1 MYRKRKSHRWWHGNL
16 HSLLSSISHGSQW
29 HTLCGRVSAYPESS
43 RLVLKG
49 KATFEA
55 HFHVLPKASY
65 NWLWYPFAMNYNY
78 LNPVLFNYYTHFTLR
93 RFCDA
98 KFLLKQTVQN
108 KQFGS
113 VSLELSFLYNSSITL
128 LFKRCYY
135 WLIVVVMHDWAH
147 IVCALH

>member
-1 MYRKRKSHRWWHGNL
+1 MTCGPSTNGRLKCGPQSYFYGPYAVHTISSKSMVTAKCH
-16 HSLLSSISHGSQW
+16 
-29 HTLCGRVSAYPESS
+29 CC
-43 RLVLKG
+43 LKG

-65 NWLWYPFAMNYNY
+65 SWLWYPLAMNYNY
-78 LNPVLFNYYTHFTLR
+78 LNPLLFNYYTHFTLR

-108 KQFGS
+108 KQFGL